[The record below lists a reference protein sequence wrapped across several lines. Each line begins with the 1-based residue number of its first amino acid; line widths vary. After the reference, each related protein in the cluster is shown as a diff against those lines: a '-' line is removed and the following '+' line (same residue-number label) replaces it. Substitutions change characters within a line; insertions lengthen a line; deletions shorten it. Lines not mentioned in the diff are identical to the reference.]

1 MTILFV
7 TLSLITL
14 LIASPQ
20 AIAQNPDLG
29 KINFPNSGSE
39 EAQGAFIKG
48 TLLLHSFEYEDAAEE
63 FKKAQKIDPEFALAY
78 WGEVMTYNHPLWAQQ
93 DYHKSNTV
101 LNKLSPDPEK
111 RITFA
116 KTEVEK
122 GFIRAANALYGEG
135 TKFERDFIYRDVM
148 KELYTKFPNHNEV
161 TSFYSLS
168 IIGTSHN
175 GRNLDIY
182 KEAAEIAEKVFA
194 RNKNHPGALH
204 YLIHAY
210 DDPISAHLGLEAADL
225 FAKVAPAASHA
236 LHMPSHIYVAKGMWD
251 KVVSSNEA
259 SADAAE
265 KRRLRKKLN
274 LQARGYHALWWLH
287 YGYLQQGRVKAAL
300 KLLKS
305 MEQDTKKEETARTK
319 FHLTSM
325 RAAFLVETNQWQ
337 HEVGD
342 IKIRSSTM
350 NIRLATTDQFIL
362 GMKSV
367 RNGDINIAKNALI
380 EIGKIIK
387 YKSNDKLDRNLTQC
401 LRDKINKVRELP
413 PPHVIAA
420 MVMEKELEA
429 IILFEEDGKDEA
441 LMIMELATEGEDNM
455 AFMFG
460 PPVIVKPSHELY
472 GEMLLA
478 ANLPKKAREQFEK
491 ALERAPNR
499 TLSLIG
505 LARSA
510 HQSNDEKTVQQTKE
524 IIHKILAQADTKI
537 AILED

>member
-1 MTILFV
+1 MKTLLV
-7 TLSLITL
+7 NLSLITF
-14 LIASPQ
+14 LIPYPEV
-20 AIAQNPDLG
+20 IAQNPDLG
-29 KINFPNSGSE
+29 KIYFPNSGSE
-39 EAQGAFIKG
+39 KAQGLFIKG

-63 FKKAQKIDPEFALAY
+63 FKKAQKIDPEFVLAY
-78 WGEVMTYNHPLWAQQ
+78 WGEAMTYNHPLWAQQ
-93 DYHKSNTV
+93 DYHIANTI
-101 LNKLSPDPEK
+101 LNRLSPDPEK

-122 GFIRAANALYGEG
+122 GFIRAVNALYGEG
-135 TKFERDFIYRDVM
+135 TKFERDFNFRDVM

-168 IIGTSHN
+168 ILGTSHN

-194 RNKNHPGALH
+194 RNQNHPGALH

-210 DDPISAHLGLEAADL
+210 DDPLSAHLGLEAADL
-225 FAKVAPAASHA
+225 YARVAPAASHA
-236 LHMPSHIYVAKGMWD
+236 LHMPSHIYVAQGMWD

-287 YGYLQQGRVKAAL
+287 YGYLQQGRVKDAL

-305 MEQDTKKEETARTK
+305 MDQDTKEEETARTK

-342 IKIRSSTM
+342 IKIKSSTM
-350 NIRLATTDQFIL
+350 NIRVATTDQFIL

-367 RNGDINIAKNALI
+367 RNGDIDIAKNVLR
-380 EIGKIIK
+380 EIGEIIK
-387 YKSNDKLDRNLTQC
+387 YKSTDKLDRNLTQC
-401 LRDKINKVRELP
+401 LRDKVNNIRDLP

-429 IILFEEDGKDEA
+429 LILFEEGKKSEA
-441 LMIMELATEGEDNM
+441 LEVMELATEGEENM

-460 PPVIVKPSHELY
+460 PPVVVKPSHELY

-478 ANLPKKAREQFEK
+478 ANLPEKAQGQFEK

-510 HQSNDEKTVQQTKE
+510 HQSNDVKTVEQTKE
-524 IIHKILAQADTKI
+524 ILHKIWVQADTKI
-537 AILED
+537 AIFED